1 MTLHL
6 TCLRAS
12 CINTGQVCTHHMHWM
27 VQSLEYLHFLS
38 FTNPRM
44 KDTLSTQGSSS
55 NVGRGD
61 MTSNFWTRVDTMHFC
76 HPQNFVI
83 KYNEVVYI
91 PLPVCFPKNLR
102 DSMNQVVRWRVNFKY
117 YPDVHDKQGLGDVGV
132 FLVDFI
138 AQPCKLKSN
147 YTNRRWTPWPLL
159 REVRGRVD
167 VTSERSWFYFDR
179 LWNVWDAYLL
189 LEVQT
194 FRTLNKEP
202 NN

>member
-1 MTLHL
+1 
-6 TCLRAS
+6 
-12 CINTGQVCTHHMHWM
+12 
-27 VQSLEYLHFLS
+27 
-38 FTNPRM
+38 
-44 KDTLSTQGSSS
+44 
-55 NVGRGD
+55 
-61 MTSNFWTRVDTMHFC
+61 MHFC

-147 YTNRRWTPWPLL
+147 YTNRR
-159 REVRGRVD
+159 
-167 VTSERSWFYFDR
+167 
-179 LWNVWDAYLL
+179 
-189 LEVQT
+189 
-194 FRTLNKEP
+194 
-202 NN
+202 